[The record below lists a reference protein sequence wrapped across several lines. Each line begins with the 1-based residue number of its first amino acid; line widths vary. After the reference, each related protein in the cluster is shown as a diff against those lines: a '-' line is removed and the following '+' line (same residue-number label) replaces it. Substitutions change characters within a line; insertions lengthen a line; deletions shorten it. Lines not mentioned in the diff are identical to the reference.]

1 MHRHHAARPPRG
13 RARSLCGAALLA
25 IVLGSAACRTHG
37 HDTNDPT
44 KGTAKGNGTGP
55 GDGKAEPD
63 GTKWRRA
70 GAGHTSN
77 IDLVVLSSDGK
88 AAVTRDQIGGTRLW
102 PALDGS
108 VEPVVIPVQGPQQL
122 SVESRPKGGF
132 TVAAV
137 DSAGG
142 AKIFGVEPGGKV
154 VELGSLAPFQPL
166 FGIYALPGG
175 ERLLALFRDHS
186 IRLVDRSAT
195 ELAALEERRFRPTS
209 LRLAADGK
217 SFAAIVSTS
226 GTANKAEIQRLRLIE
241 GQGKQAARIER
252 VGNPR
257 VVEAANALSDTTA
270 VMAPDGRRFVVVD
283 KPTGTS
289 WELLVVD
296 LDKEGA
302 ADTRLQ
308 VQMPSHLVPNLGFV
322 SKHELLVSAHDGSL
336 SWLVDLDDGKQHARA
351 SAPMDFVSQ
360 GRAQALAHGVQAAGH
375 GTWLFVHDV
384 VGRSHRYL
392 GYKSFQTQSVAISPS
407 GERVVW
413 AYMSGP
419 VFVEPLQDG
428 VGERVELPSDP
439 SFGTIKVRF
448 FDDDHVI
455 LIDGAGGVRLYRWR
469 DAKLVDETGIHGAI
483 RAMHFEP
490 ERGVMLIERHNNDV
504 HLFEVSPKGFR
515 GPYIVADQSFRAGL
529 LAKGAEGHEDAI
541 MWTLDSGNKLR
552 HYTLEELRKDPAQDA
567 VMAKGDPIPPGK
579 VAPLAIDR
587 FGRHYGVRWNGST
600 MELFVDFG
608 RHLKTQV
615 SATGDISTIVP
626 SPTGDRFVSIHQRGQ
641 STSLSLHDSETLE
654 ERWSYSTG
662 VFNNE
667 VIWSP
672 DGRYVAVAANTGAVV
687 LDAKTGKP
695 VQRRCGVEFEAV
707 ASAPATAFN
716 SLNLRSMC
724 EDE

>member
-1 MHRHHAARPPRG
+1 
-13 RARSLCGAALLA
+13 
-25 IVLGSAACRTHG
+25 V
-37 HDTNDPT
+37 
-44 KGTAKGNGTGP
+44 
-55 GDGKAEPD
+55 
-63 GTKWRRA
+63 
-70 GAGHTSN
+70 
-77 IDLVVLSSDGK
+77 
-88 AAVTRDQIGGTRLW
+88 VTRDQIGGTRLW
-102 PALDGS
+102 PALGGN

-122 SVESRPKGGF
+122 SVETRGKGF

-142 AKIFGVEPGGKV
+142 AKIFGVEAGGKV
-154 VELGSLAPFQPL
+154 VELGTLAPFQPL
-166 FGIYALPGG
+166 FGIYVLPGG

-186 IRLVDRSAT
+186 IRLVDRTAT
-195 ELAALEERRFRPTS
+195 ELANLEERRFRPTS

-217 SFAAIVSTS
+217 SFAAIITAS
-226 GTANKAEIQRLRLIE
+226 GTGNKAEIQRLQLVDGE
-241 GQGKQAARIER
+241 GKGKAPRIER
-252 VGNPR
+252 VGPAR
-257 VVEAANALSDTTA
+257 SIEAVNALSDTTA
-270 VMAPDGRRFVVVD
+270 VMAPDGRRFAVVD

-296 LDKEGA
+296 LAKEGA

-308 VQMPSHLVPNLGFV
+308 VQMPSHLVPNIGFV
-322 SKHELLVSAHDGSL
+322 SKHELLASAHDGSL
-336 SWLVDLDDGKQHARA
+336 SWLVDLDDGSQHARA

-360 GRAQALAHGVQAAGH
+360 GRAQALAGGVQAAGH

-392 GYKSFQTQSVAISPS
+392 GYRSFQTQSVAVSPS
-407 GERVVW
+407 GEWVAW
-413 AYMSGP
+413 AYMAGP
-419 VFVEPLQDG
+419 VFVEAM
-428 VGERVELPSDP
+428 GEGKGLRVELPSDP
-439 SFGTIKVRF
+439 NFGTLKVRF
-448 FDDDHVI
+448 FDDEHLI
-455 LIDGAGGVRLYRWR
+455 LIDGAGGIHLYRWR
-469 DAKLVDETGIHGAI
+469 DAELVDEAGIHGAI

-490 ERGVMLIERHNNDV
+490 DRGVMLVERHNNDV
-504 HLFEVSPKGFR
+504 HLFEVSKKGFE

-529 LAKGAEGHEDAI
+529 LAKGTPEHEEAV

-552 HYTLEELRKDPAQDA
+552 HYTLEELRKDPSQEV

-587 FGRHYGVRWNGST
+587 YGRHYGVRWNGST

-608 RHLKTQV
+608 KHLKTQV

-626 SPTGDRFVSIHQRGQ
+626 SPSGDRFVSIHQRGQ

-654 ERWSYSTG
+654 EQWSYSTG

-667 VIWSP
+667 VVWSP

-687 LDAKTGKP
+687 IDAKTGKP

-707 ASAPATAFN
+707 AAAPATAFN

-724 EDE
+724 EE

>member
-1 MHRHHAARPPRG
+1 MHRHHAARLLPGG
-13 RARSLCGAALLA
+13 RARSFWGATLLA
-25 IVLGSAACRTHG
+25 LVLGSAACQKQG
-37 HDTNDPT
+37 HDTKDPG
-44 KGTAKGNGTGP
+44 KGTSRGTDSGDAAAGP
-55 GDGKAEPD
+55 GK
-63 GTKWRRA
+63 TSWRRA

-77 IDLVVLSSDGK
+77 IDLVVLSSDAK

-108 VEPVVIPVQGPQQL
+108 LEPLVIPVQGPQQV
-122 SVESRPKGGF
+122 SVETRTKGGF

-142 AKIFGVEPGGKV
+142 AKIFGVESGGKV
-154 VELGSLAPFQPL
+154 TELGSLAPFQPL
-166 FGIYALPGG
+166 FGIYVLPGG

-195 ELAALEERRFRPTS
+195 ELANLEERRFRPTS
-209 LRLAADGK
+209 LRLSSDGK
-217 SFAAIVSTS
+217 SFAAIVSVS
-226 GTANKAEIQRLRLIE
+226 GTSNKAEIQRLRLVEAE
-241 GQGKQAARIER
+241 GKKPTIER
-252 VGNPR
+252 VGPPH

-270 VMAPDGRRFVVVD
+270 VMAPDGKRFAVVD
-283 KPTGTS
+283 KPTGTA

-302 ADTRLQ
+302 DTRVQ
-308 VQMPSHLVPNLGFV
+308 VQMPSHIIPNIGFV
-322 SKHELLVSAHDGSL
+322 SKHQLLVSAHDGSL
-336 SWLVDLDDGKQHARA
+336 SWLVDVDDNTQHPRA

-360 GRAQALAHGVQAAGH
+360 GRAQALAHGIQAVGH

-384 VGRSHRYL
+384 VSRSHRYL

-407 GERVVW
+407 GKHVVW

-419 VFVEPLQDG
+419 VFVEPLKDG

-439 SFGTIKVRF
+439 SFGTTKVRF
-448 FDDDHVI
+448 FDDEHVI
-455 LIDGAGGVRLYRWR
+455 LVDGAGGVRLYRWR
-469 DAKLVDETGIHGAI
+469 DAELIDETGIQGAI

-490 ERGVMLIERHNNDV
+490 ERGVMLIERHNNDA
-504 HLFEVSPKGFR
+504 HLFEVSEKGFR

-529 LAKGAEGHEDAI
+529 LAKGAEGPKDAV

-552 HYTLEELRKDPAQDA
+552 HYTLEELRKDPSQDA
-567 VMAKGDPIPPGK
+567 VMAKGEPIPPGK

-626 SPTGDRFVSIHQRGQ
+626 SPSGDGFVSIHQRGQ
-641 STSLSLHDSETLE
+641 STSLALHDSETLE
-654 ERWSYSTG
+654 ERWSFSTG

-667 VIWSP
+667 VVWSP
-672 DGRYVAVAANTGAVV
+672 DGRYVAVAASTGAVV
-687 LDAKTGKP
+687 LDAKSGKP

-707 ASAPATAFN
+707 AAAPASAFN

-724 EDE
+724 EE

>member
-1 MHRHHAARPPRG
+1 MHRHHAARLPGG
-13 RARSLCGAALLA
+13 RARSFWGATLLA
-25 IVLGSAACRTHG
+25 FVLGSAACHKQG
-37 HDTNDPT
+37 HDTKEPG
-44 KGTAKGNGTGP
+44 KGTPTGTQS
-55 GDGKAEPD
+55 GDGEATP
-63 GTKWRRA
+63 GTTKWRRA

-77 IDLVVLSSDGK
+77 IDLVVLSSDAK

-108 VEPVVIPVQGPQQL
+108 VEPLVIPVQGPQQV
-122 SVESRPKGGF
+122 SVETRPKGGF

-142 AKIFGVEPGGKV
+142 GKIFGVEPGGKV
-154 VELGSLAPFQPL
+154 TELGSLAPFQPL

-186 IRLVDRSAT
+186 IRLVDRSGT
-195 ELAALEERRFRPTS
+195 ELASLEERRFRPTS
-209 LRLAADGK
+209 LRLSADGK
-217 SFAAIVSTS
+217 SFAAIVSVS
-226 GTANKAEIQRLRLIE
+226 GTSNKAEIQRLRLVEAE
-241 GQGKQAARIER
+241 GKKPVIER
-252 VGNPR
+252 VGSPR

-270 VMAPDGRRFVVVD
+270 VMAPDGKRFAVVD
-283 KPTGTS
+283 KPTGAA

-296 LDKEGA
+296 LDKDG

-308 VQMPSHLVPNLGFV
+308 VPMPSHLIPNIGFV
-322 SKHELLVSAHDGSL
+322 STHQLLVSAHDGSL
-336 SWLVDLDDGKQHARA
+336 SWLVDLDDGTQHPRA

-384 VGRSHRYL
+384 VSRSHRYL

-407 GERVVW
+407 GKWVVW

-419 VFVEPLQDG
+419 VFVEPLKDG

-439 SFGTIKVRF
+439 SFGTTKVRF
-448 FDDDHVI
+448 FDDEHVI
-455 LIDGAGGVRLYRWR
+455 LIDGAGGVRLYHWR
-469 DAKLVDETGIHGAI
+469 DAKLVDETGIQGAI

-490 ERGVMLIERHNNDV
+490 ERGVMLIERHNNDA
-504 HLFEVSPKGFR
+504 HLFEVSAKGFR

-529 LAKGAEGHEDAI
+529 LAKGAEAPKDAI

-552 HYTLEELRKDPAQDA
+552 HYTLEELRKDPSQDT
-567 VMAKGDPIPPGK
+567 VMAKGEPIPPGK

-626 SPTGDRFVSIHQRGQ
+626 SPSGDRFVSIHQRGQ
-641 STSLSLHDSETLE
+641 STSLALHDSETLE
-654 ERWSYSTG
+654 EHWSFSTG

-667 VIWSP
+667 VVWSP
-672 DGRYVAVAANTGAVV
+672 DGRYVAVAASTGAVV
-687 LDAKTGKP
+687 LDAETGKP

-707 ASAPATAFN
+707 AAAPATAFN

-724 EDE
+724 EE